1 MLVFI
6 FDQIYHLIY
15 CAAGRFFLWDD
26 FFHAHC
32 INYPTIHVLIRMW
45 VHLPMMGGT
54 VLSKQRND
62 NNRYNDMANLPL
74 PATIAV
80 KSILSYGLGAW
91 STLPICFCG
100 YYVILTVVAN
110 SHFFSHRRIPMKN
123 NSWVLL
129 QSASFNGWWQECL
142 IVFEAYPVCKTRSLF
157 RIKKQSEVEL

>member
-26 FFHAHC
+26 FFNAHC
-32 INYPTIHVLIRMW
+32 INYPTIHALIRMW

-110 SHFFSHRRIPMKN
+110 SHFFLIGVFQWRITRGFCYSLQVSMDDDKN
-123 NSWVLL
+123 
-129 QSASFNGWWQECL
+129 ASSYL
-142 IVFEAYPVCKTRSLF
+142 KHILYAKLEAYLESKSNQ
-157 RIKKQSEVEL
+157 K